1 MVLLYISQYQSNS
14 CARYNYGQQGK
25 ENWMKLSVAIT
36 TPEVSAPVSVALLAG
51 SWEEK
56 LEKAARFG
64 FDGVELMAVE
74 PRTLDLA
81 AVLQALRAYGL
92 EAAAIASGA
101 IFAATG
107 ISLLAKDASIRRT
120 AVERLD
126 ELISMAIAVEAR
138 VVTLGSFRGRLAW
151 HEQPGAAD
159 YLADVLSAAAQRAAR
174 QGVYLAVEP
183 LNRYETDFL
192 QNASQAMQFVSQ
204 VGNSHLGV
212 LLDTFHMNIE
222 EASPF
227 DSVGQ
232 ALSAGLLYHVH
243 VADSNRRPPG
253 QGHFDFPE
261 LLERLRSGG
270 YAGYLSA
277 ELFPYPDPDRAAQAV
292 AEHLRPLL
300 L

>member
-1 MVLLYISQYQSNS
+1 MKIS
-14 CARYNYGQQGK
+14 
-25 ENWMKLSVAIT
+25 LAIT
-36 TPEVSAPVSVALLAG
+36 TPEVTAPVSVALLSG

-56 LEKAARFG
+56 LKKAALFG
-64 FDGVELMAVE
+64 FDGVELMTVE
-74 PRTLDLA
+74 PPTLDSA
-81 AVLQALRAYGL
+81 AVLRAVRAYGL
-92 EAAAIASGA
+92 EAAAVASGA

-126 ELISMAIAVEAR
+126 ELINLAAAVEAR
-138 VVTLGSFRGRLAW
+138 VVTLGSFRGRVAW
-151 HEQPGAAD
+151 YEQPDGAD
-159 YLADVLSAAAQRAAR
+159 YLSDVLSAAANRAAR
-174 QGVYLAVEP
+174 EGVYLAIEP
-183 LNRYETDFL
+183 LNRYEIDFI
-192 QNASQAMQFVSQ
+192 QNASQAIQFAGQ
-204 VGNSHLGV
+204 VNAPHLGV

-227 DSVGQ
+227 ASVDQ
-232 ALSAGLLYHVH
+232 ALSAGLLFHVH

-261 LLERLRSGG
+261 LVERLRSGG